1 MAWVRPPGW
10 GSVLAGVQPR
20 VCTQLRVRKS
30 GPQWRSGLPRRHP
43 RGPLHQQL
51 LKIWQVSAVSTRT
64 FPSSKPY
71 KVSPSFDPVIKPM
84 AVSGRFDVTKVALHR
99 LSEPCI
105 RPTRLC
111 LATNRGV
118 PRILS
123 GIPAQGV
130 LGVRL
135 VPTTLV
141 EVWGP
146 GWRRSNVPVRLWP

>member
-20 VCTQLRVRKS
+20 VCTQFRVRKS

-84 AVSGRFDVTKVALHR
+84 AVSGRFQVTKVALHP

-105 RPTRLC
+105 RPTRPC
-111 LATNRGV
+111 IATNRGV